1 MTLEDGWE
9 LVEKVPEKIFK
20 DSILSTVET
29 FILTDNLT
37 KEFLEMFKK
46 KIDFLFNKTYC
57 KYFNFVLQPK
67 LFMSTLNILIK
78 LFLYACTLGEKQN
91 SFNCLMN
98 EGVKSG
104 GYLKMKKY
112 IDIVAMINTALK

>member
-1 MTLEDGWE
+1 
-9 LVEKVPEKIFK
+9 
-20 DSILSTVET
+20 
-29 FILTDNLT
+29 
-37 KEFLEMFKK
+37 
-46 KIDFLFNKTYC
+46 
-57 KYFNFVLQPK
+57 
-67 LFMSTLNILIK
+67 MSTLNILIK

>member
-46 KIDFLFNKTYC
+46 KNRFFI
-57 KYFNFVLQPK
+57 QQ
-67 LFMSTLNILIK
+67 NIL
-78 LFLYACTLGEKQN
+78 
-91 SFNCLMN
+91 
-98 EGVKSG
+98 
-104 GYLKMKKY
+104 
-112 IDIVAMINTALK
+112 